1 MTLSPSVKADDDPA
15 LTKLKELRRR
25 SFRDQA
31 TWFLNTSLV
40 GNDPEKCESVRRI
53 EEKCSNE
60 VKSKASDDG
69 EIVLDEFTAHRIL
82 EYSNN
87 ACSVP
92 EFRNFVET
100 IYGNKR
106 RRVSLAELLIF
117 VFDSDW
123 KKLINSPECYDL
135 LAERQARECVE
146 ELKMELD
153 KLAEAAR
160 VSARAA
166 EDARQAEVITSLLFL
181 FLLNWLTSCI
191 ISICPDCCY

>member
-1 MTLSPSVKADDDPA
+1 MTLSPSVKADDDLA
-15 LTKLKELRRR
+15 LKKLNELRRR

-31 TWFLNTSLV
+31 TWFLNTSIV
-40 GNDPEKCESVRRI
+40 GNDPEKCEGVRRI

-69 EIVLDEFTAHRIL
+69 EKVLDEFTAHRIL

-92 EFRNFVET
+92 EFRNFVEG
-100 IYGNKR
+100 IWNKR

-117 VFDSDW
+117 VFDNDW

-135 LAERQARECVE
+135 LAERKAREYVE
-146 ELKMELD
+146 ELSIELE

-160 VSARAA
+160 VSARTA
-166 EDARQAEVITSLLFL
+166 EDACQAEVMIVGVPFNSVY
-181 FLLNWLTSCI
+181 C
-191 ISICPDCCY
+191 